1 LNERGGKEFPL
12 FYESNLIEL
21 KFVYLPLNYNSMK
34 NLFYS
39 FLLFVC
45 TVGFA
50 QETNYTVL
58 PQIQTKATFTT
69 EVQPDIIQLSIILSE
84 NNTKGKVSL
93 DEMER
98 KFMSVLNA
106 NHIDISKQ
114 LNLKDLSSNFQS
126 YFLKKTE
133 VLKSKNY
140 ILELNDAKTAGKIL
154 RELADQDISNVKLA
168 KTDYS
173 KLEELKIELKG
184 KAVEKAKR
192 QAEEMAKA
200 TNQTVGKVLYISDA
214 EINYLPQF
222 VGQATGLNIRGVNS
236 LPGYMGES
244 EFDIQFDNIRVEATV
259 TVYFKLD

>member
-1 LNERGGKEFPL
+1 
-12 FYESNLIEL
+12 
-21 KFVYLPLNYNSMK
+21 MK
-34 NLFYS
+34 NLCYS
-39 FLLFVC
+39 FMLFVC

-69 EVQPDIIQLSIILSE
+69 EVQPDIIQLSIVLSE

-93 DEMER
+93 EEMER
-98 KFMSVLNA
+98 KFRLVLNA
-106 NHIDISKQ
+106 NQIDISKQ
-114 LNLKDLSSNFQS
+114 LTLKDLSSNFQS
-126 YFLKKTE
+126 YFLKKTD

-140 ILELNDAKTAGKIL
+140 LLELNDARTAGKIL

-168 KTDYS
+168 KTEYS

-200 TNQTVGKVLYISDA
+200 ANQTVGKVLYISDV
-214 EINYLPQF
+214 EINYVQYLAEQ
-222 VGQATGLNIRGVNS
+222 VTGLNIRGNNS
-236 LPGYMGES
+236 LPGYL
-244 EFDIQFDNIRVEATV
+244 EFEDSDIQFDNIRVEATV